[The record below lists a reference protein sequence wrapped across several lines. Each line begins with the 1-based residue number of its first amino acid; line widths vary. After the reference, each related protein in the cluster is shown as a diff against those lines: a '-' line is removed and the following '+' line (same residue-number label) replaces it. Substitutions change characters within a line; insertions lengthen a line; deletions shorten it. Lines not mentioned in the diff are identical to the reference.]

1 MGVKIKEK
9 QVNIAVQVLPFSK
22 EYDVYP
28 IVDEAIRIIK
38 ESGVKHRVTPFETV
52 MEGQYGALMDVVAQV
67 QEVCYEAGADS
78 VLCFVKI
85 QSHCSK
91 AVTIEDKT
99 GKYDK

>member
-1 MGVKIKEK
+1 MELKIKER

-52 MEGQYGALMDVVAQV
+52 LEGQYGELMEVVSQV
-67 QEVCYEAGADS
+67 QEVCYKSGADS

-85 QSHCSK
+85 QSHRSK

-99 GKYDK
+99 EKYDK

>member
-1 MGVKIKEK
+1 MKRNAIIELKKMEVRIKEK

-52 MEGQYGALMDVVAQV
+52 LE
-67 QEVCYEAGADS
+67 
-78 VLCFVKI
+78 
-85 QSHCSK
+85 
-91 AVTIEDKT
+91 
-99 GKYDK
+99 GKYGINSYCWGIDFFMHKSLPHDTEKRRCLSHL